1 MTHLPALP
9 LAAAVAAN
17 VLFFIFVPGR
27 FGPAMALVTGSVAPR
42 LRGSFLS
49 FNGAVQQLGA
59 GAASFAA
66 GLLVGRDA
74 SGALTG
80 FDWTGWC
87 AVAATLAAVALAL
100 RIRVVPDGSG
110 GPE

>member
-1 MTHLPALP
+1 
-9 LAAAVAAN
+9 
-17 VLFFIFVPGR
+17 
-27 FGPAMALVTGSVAPR
+27 MALVTGSVAPS

-66 GLLVGRDA
+66 GLIVGRDA

-80 FDWTGWC
+80 FDWAGWC
-87 AVAATLAAVALAL
+87 AVGATLVAIGLAQS
-100 RIRVVPDGSG
+100 IRVVPDGSG
-110 GPE
+110 ARE